1 MQYFKWY
8 RFFSQISKEHVL
20 PKQKI
25 FSSFWAK
32 KSVIL

>member
-1 MQYFKWY
+1 MQCFKLY
-8 RFFSQISKEHVL
+8 RFFSQIRKEHVL

-25 FSSFWAK
+25 FSLFWAK